1 LGAISERTKLDKDGV
16 EFLLMKALS
25 LKLIK
30 GTIDEVQQTV
40 QVRPFYAFWKP
51 LLGSRSLWQ
60 GETSSLWH

>member
-1 LGAISERTKLDKDGV
+1 MSAETRRLPADKRTIPLGDISERTKLDKDGV

-40 QVRPFYAFWKP
+40 QVCLTFCV
-51 LLGSRSLWQ
+51 S
-60 GETSSLWH
+60 